1 MVKGEVSAA
10 LSGYWVL
17 GTEDWVLGTGYWG
30 LGTEDWVLR
39 TGY

>member
-17 GTEDWVLGTGYWG
+17 GTELAAF
-30 LGTEDWVLR
+30 LILILILFLFF
-39 TGY
+39 